1 MTEILLRCNDIE
13 MPKIGTLTLVVHP
26 NGDAYLGDVL
36 KDVKIGEATELLSHG
51 RCIDAD
57 ELEKV
62 VEKMV
67 VCDSCEYTFAH
78 QMIKGL
84 LKMAPTVLETTE

>member
-1 MTEILLRCNDIE
+1 MRYFSEETVRQIIKDAMEYGMRISQTQPMDIE
-13 MPKIGTLTLVVHP
+13 SYPSIEIKEP
-26 NGDAYLGDVL
+26 
-36 KDVKIGEATELLSHG
+36 HG

-67 VCDSCEYTFAH
+67 ICDSYEYTIAH
-78 QMIKGL
+78 EMVKKL
-84 LKMAPTVLETTE
+84 LKMAPTVLEAAE